1 VVSTLAELIDQRFV
15 TFLAVFALLIVTPG
29 PDTAMVI
36 RSALSGGWRAASFTA
51 LGIGVGTIAWAAAAV
66 LGVAVVIKGSPI
78 AFTILQLG
86 GAVYLAYLGAR
97 SLVGALR
104 SNTGQVVTAGPAG
117 RQSHAEGRAFRQG
130 LASNLLNAKTGPFF
144 LTVMPQF
151 VEPGDPASRW
161 FAMLLAYEVM
171 LLAWLNLYGYVVSRA
186 ARAFVGDAMRRALEA
201 LTGLVLISFGL
212 RLVLERR

>member
-1 VVSTLAELIDQRFV
+1 MSTLAELIDQRFV
-15 TFLAVFALLIVTPG
+15 TFLAVFAVLIVTPG

-36 RSALSGGWRAASFTA
+36 RSALSGGWRASSFTA

-86 GAVYLAYLGAR
+86 GAAYLAYLGAR

-104 SNTGQVVTAGPAG
+104 SSTGHVVAAGTDG
-117 RQSHAEGRAFRQG
+117 RECLTEGRAFRQG
-130 LASNLLNAKTGPFF
+130 LVSNLLNAKTGPFF

-151 VEPGDPASRW
+151 IEPGDPASRW
-161 FAMLLAYEVM
+161 FAMLLAYEVT

-186 ARAFVGDAMRRALEA
+186 ARALVGDAMRRALEA